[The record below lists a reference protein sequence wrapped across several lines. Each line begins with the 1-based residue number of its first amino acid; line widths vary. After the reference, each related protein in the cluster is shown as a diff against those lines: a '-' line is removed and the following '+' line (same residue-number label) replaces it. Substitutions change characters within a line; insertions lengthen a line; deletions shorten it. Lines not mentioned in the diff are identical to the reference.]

1 MSATAVKLAYAAAI
15 AGGAILWLAVTIISG
30 KKEAWDSSL
39 YWAAAY
45 PLAIALAGGLGYWF
59 PERPWRWGLTVM
71 VVQAVVLALASS
83 SFGLLPL
90 GLILFSVLA
99 IPPIGLA
106 QLAAKMRLRDGKI

>member
-1 MSATAVKLAYAAAI
+1 MSVTAVKLAYAVAI
-15 AGGAILWLAVTIISG
+15 VGGAILWLGVTLISG
-30 KKEAWDSSL
+30 KREAWDSSL

-45 PLAIALAGGLGYWF
+45 PLAIVLAGGLGYWF

-71 VVQAVVLALASS
+71 LVQAVVLVLASS

-106 QLAAKMRLRDGKI
+106 QLAAKMRRR

>member
-45 PLAIALAGGLGYWF
+45 PLAIVPESAVPDLAQQFVDFIL
-59 PERPWRWGLTVM
+59 
-71 VVQAVVLALASS
+71 SS
-83 SFGLLPL
+83 SGQMVMTAHGFQPY
-90 GLILFSVLA
+90 
-99 IPPIGLA
+99 
-106 QLAAKMRLRDGKI
+106 QLQAKLEPQE